1 MTGWKTKA
9 GAALLIVFGILGA
22 FFGLHDLTE
31 GVRLVGEGLIAIG
44 VGHKIQKAG
53 DVYAQ
58 TKAES
63 AADLVRRYSEH

>member
-53 DVYAQ
+53 EVYEKAKSDPIADV
-58 TKAES
+58 
-63 AADLVRRYSEH
+63 VRRNQH

>member
-1 MTGWKTKA
+1 MSGWKTKA

-22 FFGLHDLTE
+22 FLGLHDLTE

-53 DVYAQ
+53 ETYE
-58 TKAES
+58 KAKS
-63 AADLVRRYSEH
+63 DPIDAVVRRNQH

>member
-1 MTGWKTKA
+1 MSGWKTKA

-22 FFGLHDLTE
+22 FLGLHDLTE

-53 DVYAQ
+53 EAYE
-58 TKAES
+58 KAKS
-63 AADLVRRYSEH
+63 DPIDAVVRRNQH

>member
-31 GVRLVGEGLIAIG
+31 GARLVGEGLIAIG

-53 DVYAQ
+53 EAYAQ
-58 TKAES
+58 AKTGEVP
-63 AADLVRRYSEH
+63 DLVRSHSKP